1 MSLKTGKAGAGM
13 ATNERDSNKPTMQR
27 VLDPVSR
34 MSEILFGL
42 LMVLTFTG
50 TFSVANAGESSVRE
64 LLVASLGCNLAWGLV
79 DGCMLLLNR
88 LAERGHNWR
97 MVQHLKTIPLG
108 SAQAFDVLADALP
121 FLVTKVMKAEDVH
134 TLHRRVLEQPI
145 ERTSLSLGIR
155 DLLAAVAVFLL
166 VFFSTLPVVLPFV
179 LLSEPLHALRASNAI
194 ALGMLFLIGMGYG
207 RFAGARHPGLCA
219 LVFTVLGIALVAAT
233 IALGG

>member
-1 MSLKTGKAGAGM
+1 M
-13 ATNERDSNKPTMQR
+13 ASQETPGTTAKQR

-64 LLVASLGCNLAWGLV
+64 LLIASLGCNLAWGLV

-97 MVQHLKTIPLG
+97 LLRQLQALPPG
-108 SAQAFDVLADALP
+108 SPQAVALLADAMP
-121 FLVTKVMKAEDVH
+121 VLVGRVLRAEDVQ
-134 TLHRRVLEQPI
+134 TLHQRVLEQRVA
-145 ERTSLSLGIR
+145 RTSLKL
-155 DLLAAVAVFLL
+155 DLSDLTAALAVFLL
-166 VFFSTLPVVLPFV
+166 VVLSTLPVVLPFV
-179 LLSEPLHALRASNAI
+179 LLDAPLHALRASNAV
-194 ALGMLFLIGMGYG
+194 ALLMLFLIGLGYG
-207 RFAGARHPGLCA
+207 RFAGARSPVITA
-219 LVFTVLGIALVAAT
+219 LVFALLGVALVFAT

>member
-1 MSLKTGKAGAGM
+1 M
-13 ATNERDSNKPTMQR
+13 ATREQDGNKAPRQR

-64 LLVASLGCNLAWGLV
+64 LLIASLGCNLAWGLV

-97 MVQHLKTIPLG
+97 MLQHLKTIPPG

-121 FLVTKVMKAEDVH
+121 FLVTKVMKTEDVH

-145 ERTSLSLGIR
+145 ERTSLSLGMS
-155 DLLAAVAVFLL
+155 DLLAAVSVFLL

-179 LLSEPLHALRASNAI
+179 LLSEPLHALRASDAI
-194 ALGMLFLIGMGYG
+194 ALTMLFLIGMGYG
-207 RFAGARHPGLCA
+207 RFAGARHPWITA

>member
-1 MSLKTGKAGAGM
+1 M
-13 ATNERDSNKPTMQR
+13 AINERVDNKPTMQR

-64 LLVASLGCNLAWGLV
+64 LLVASIGCNLAWGLV

-88 LAERGHNWR
+88 LAERGHTWR
-97 MVQHLKTIPLG
+97 LVQHLQKVPLG
-108 SAQAFDVLADALP
+108 SRQAFDLLADTMP
-121 FLVTKVMKAEDVH
+121 FLVTEVMKAEDVH
-134 TLHRRVLEQPI
+134 TLHQRVLEQPLA
-145 ERTSLSLGIR
+145 RTSLRLGMS

-179 LLSEPLHALRASNAI
+179 LLSEPLHALRISNAI

-207 RFAGARHPGLCA
+207 RFAGARHPGICA
-219 LVFTVLGIALVAAT
+219 LVFTVLGVALVAAT